1 MVVFSLQTSSKP
13 AEPHRWDCWPFTQK
27 GKWISGVLW
36 PHLAVGQFS
45 DEACVLTCMEVANR
59 MKKRRAAITEIAGRA
74 NDAWL
79 SYWFIVRGWLEFSS
93 VNVNARRWSR
103 LQVNG
108 GFSSSSSSSSFFSF
122 SLYSLPFC
130 WRRPRG
136 NLDLT

>member
-1 MVVFSLQTSSKP
+1 M
-13 AEPHRWDCWPFTQK
+13 
-27 GKWISGVLW
+27 LW
-36 PHLAVGQFS
+36 PHLTVGQFS

-108 GFSSSSSSSSFFSF
+108 GFSAFFFFFSLF
-122 SLYSLPFC
+122 RFTLFPFA
-130 WRRPRG
+130 G
-136 NLDLT
+136 EDDVEIST

>member
-36 PHLAVGQFS
+36 PHLTVGQFS
-45 DEACVLTCMEVANR
+45 DEACVLTCVEVANR

-108 GFSSSSSSSSFFSF
+108 GFSSLFFFFLSF
-122 SLYSLPFC
+122 SLYSFPFC
-130 WRRPRG
+130 WRRRRG